1 MNPGRALRTLHR
13 AEDLLLAL
21 VLIVL
26 VLLAAA
32 QILLRTVFDTGL
44 LWLDPLLRTLVLW
57 VAMLGAMVA
66 AREGRHIGLDLFGRV
81 LPPRPLRMVRFVTHV
96 FAAGVC
102 VLLAWHALRMV
113 LDEREFGTM
122 AFASVPGWLAQS
134 ILPVALAVIALRLLI
149 GAVRPAPPPPP
160 STGSETVP

>member
-21 VLIVL
+21 ALIVL

-81 LPPRPLRMVRFVTHV
+81 LPLRPLRMVRFVTHL
-96 FAAGVC
+96 FAAAVC
-102 VLLAWHALRMV
+102 AILAWHALRMV
-113 LDEREFGTM
+113 LDEHEIGTM

-149 GAVRPAPPPPP
+149 GAVRPAPPPP
-160 STGSETVP
+160 STGSETAP